1 MKNQQGYI
9 ALMSLIIVSALVVL
23 IASSANL
30 LSISESS
37 MGLQENQGW
46 EAYYLANACAEEA
59 LMKLKNDLNYSGN
72 ETLDFDNGNCAIEPL
87 EGTGGENRIIN
98 TSGTAYN
105 QVRKIRI
112 EINRVNPD
120 IEIKSWQEV
129 ASF

>member
-9 ALMSLIIVSALVVL
+9 ALMSLIIISVLVVL

-30 LSISESS
+30 LSISESV

-46 EAYYLANACAEEA
+46 EVYYLANACAEEA

-72 ETLDFDNGNCAIEPL
+72 ETLGFDNGNCTIKPL
-87 EGTGGENRIIN
+87 EGTGSENRIIK

-112 EINRVNPD
+112 EINRVSPD
-120 IEIKSWQEV
+120 TEIKSWQEV
-129 ASF
+129 TSF

>member
-1 MKNQQGYI
+1 
-9 ALMSLIIVSALVVL
+9 MSLIIISVLVVL

-30 LSISESS
+30 LSISESV

-46 EAYYLANACAEEA
+46 EVYYLANACAEEA

-72 ETLDFDNGNCAIEPL
+72 ETLGFDNGNCTIEPL
-87 EGTGGENRIIN
+87 EGIGSENRIIK

-112 EINRVNPD
+112 EINRVSPD
-120 IEIKSWQEV
+120 TEIKSWQEV
-129 ASF
+129 TSF